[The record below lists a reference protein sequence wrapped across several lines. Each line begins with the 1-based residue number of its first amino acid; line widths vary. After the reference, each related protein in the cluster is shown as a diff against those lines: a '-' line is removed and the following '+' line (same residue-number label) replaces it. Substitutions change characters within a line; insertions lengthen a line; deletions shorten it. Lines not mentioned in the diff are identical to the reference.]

1 MEILV
6 ILFLIVILVIL
17 INQGNNLSKQFSR
30 LESEM
35 HMLRQQLYRQEAEK
49 QNPKAAEKVPPA
61 PVIPPVSI
69 APIPEKPVPDKPT
82 APEPVKEP
90 ITPLPQA
97 VPATPAP
104 PVVHTVEQT
113 IVGPSVQPPKIQP
126 IPAKPKSKSS
136 SDMEKFIGENLI
148 NKIGIAILVI
158 GVGLFVK
165 YAIDKNWVGEIGRV
179 VIGIV
184 CGGIL
189 LALAHRMRNNYKAF
203 SSVLAGGGLAVFYF
217 TITLAY
223 RQFHLFNQPAAFAI
237 MAGITVF
244 AVLLSLLYNK
254 QELAIIALTGGFASP
269 LLVSS
274 GNNNYIAL
282 FTYLAILNTG
292 ILVVAYYKGWRLL
305 NFLAFIFTSLFFG
318 IWLLL
323 SADMQNPQT
332 AINAFIFATIFYLLF
347 FAINIAHN
355 IKENKKFIVSDYGI
369 LLANTF
375 LYFVAGLY
383 CIAEANL
390 FEYKGWFSAAI
401 GLFNL
406 MVSYFFFFKRKVD
419 TNILYLLIGI
429 TLSFISLTA
438 PLQLN
443 GNYITLFW
451 ATEAVLLYWLYTKSG
466 IRLMQVA
473 STVIWAAMLVSLMG
487 DWYNIYNDSL
497 AQLPIIANKGS
508 ITTLFA
514 AVACYALFI
523 IHLKTDAHVKTDGF
537 APGKT
542 VMRIVALVLAFA
554 AGAWELHHQFHY
566 HYPQMPL
573 YLQYLLLYSGLF
585 VLLASW
591 VMQKVT
597 SLQTPRIVSVVL
609 LFAVMAF
616 YLLNIIPTHYTQ
628 RITLITPNLGGQF
641 IIHWLAAA
649 AIGVCFVRLIHLLK
663 KQLLP
668 QNEVFAWL
676 CCAIAVIFISV
687 ELHLLANASFYSSTN
702 PLSEIQRIYIK
713 TGLPI
718 LWGLCSFVFMW
729 LGMRHK
735 YRPLRIISLTLF
747 SITLFKL
754 FVFDIRNIPA
764 AGKIAAFF
772 CLGVLLLVVSFMYQR
787 LKKIIIEDEKN
798 NE

>member
-49 QNPKAAEKVPPA
+49 QNLKAAEKVPPA

-69 APIPEKPVPDKPT
+69 APIPEKPIPDKPT
-82 APEPVKEP
+82 APEPIKAP
-90 ITPLPQA
+90 ITPLPEA
-97 VPATPAP
+97 APAP
-104 PVVHTVEQT
+104 PVVHTVEQA

-282 FTYLAILNTG
+282 FTYLSILNTG

-323 SADMQNPQT
+323 SPDMQNPQT

-383 CIAEANL
+383 CIAQANL
-390 FEYKGWFSAAI
+390 FDYKGWFSAAI

-419 TNILYLLIGI
+419 INILYLLIGI

-473 STVIWAAMLVSLMG
+473 STVIWAAMLASLMG

-497 AQLPIIANKGS
+497 TQLPIIANKGF

-566 HYPQMPL
+566 YYPQMPL

-591 VMQKVT
+591 VMQKATV
-597 SLQTPRIVSVVL
+597 LQTPRVVSVIL
-609 LFAVMAF
+609 LFAVMVF
-616 YLLNIIPTHYTQ
+616 YLLCIIPTHYTQ
-628 RITLITPNLGGQF
+628 RITLTTATLGGQF
-641 IIHWLAAA
+641 TIHWLTAAA
-649 AIGVCFVRLIHLLK
+649 VGVCFVRLIHLLK

-687 ELHLLANASFYSSTN
+687 ELHLLANALFYSSTN

-798 NE
+798 ND

>member
-6 ILFLIVILVIL
+6 ILFLIVILIIL

-49 QNPKAAEKVPPA
+49 QNPKAAEKVPSA
-61 PVIPPVSI
+61 PIAPPVSI

-82 APEPVKEP
+82 APEPIKAP
-90 ITPLPQA
+90 ITPLPEA
-97 VPATPAP
+97 APAP
-104 PVVHTVEQT
+104 PVVHTVEQA

-282 FTYLAILNTG
+282 FTYLSILNTG

-323 SADMQNPQT
+323 SPDMQNPQT

-383 CIAEANL
+383 CIAQANL
-390 FEYKGWFSAAI
+390 FDYKGWFSAAI

-406 MVSYFFFFKRKVD
+406 MVSYLFFFKRKVD
-419 TNILYLLIGI
+419 INILYLLIGI

-473 STVIWAAMLVSLMG
+473 STVIWAAMLASLLG

-497 AQLPIIANKGS
+497 TQLPIIANKGF

-542 VMRIVALVLAFA
+542 VMRIVAIVLAFA
-554 AGAWELHHQFHY
+554 AGAWELHHQFNY
-566 HYPQMPL
+566 YYPQMPL
-573 YLQYLLLYSGLF
+573 YVQYLLLYGSLF

-591 VMQKVT
+591 VMQRVT
-597 SLQTPRIVSVVL
+597 ALQTPRVVSVIL

-616 YLLNIIPTHYTQ
+616 YLLCIIPTHYTQ
-628 RITLITPNLGGQF
+628 QITLTTANLGGRF

-649 AIGVCFVRLIHLLK
+649 AIAVCFVRLIHLLK

-676 CCAIAVIFISV
+676 CCVIAVIFISV
-687 ELHLLANASFYSSTN
+687 ELHLLANALFYSSTN
-702 PLSEIQRIYIK
+702 PLSEIQRVYIK